1 MSTLVLDDEPAVQL
15 VLEQPPE
22 ILLMLEE
29 QQVVLECDAD
39 PAVALQIVEQ
49 EALVLELGA
58 QGPPG
63 RDGVNGA
70 GALPYPFAWGH
81 ATPVSLGVHA
91 GVVVAIS
98 IVIVDAFDAADAE
111 LAVGALGQP
120 PLLAADQNV
129 PVERGRY
136 ESNPGVRLSTPTE
149 LYLFLNP
156 GLGAS
161 AGSGIVYLEITA

>member
-1 MSTLVLDDEPAVQL
+1 M
-15 VLEQPPE
+15 
-22 ILLMLEE
+22 
-29 QQVVLECDAD
+29 
-39 PAVALQIVEQ
+39 
-49 EALVLELGA
+49 
-58 QGPPG
+58 
-63 RDGVNGA
+63 
-70 GALPYPFAWGH
+70 
-81 ATPVSLGVHA
+81 
-91 GVVVAIS
+91 VVAIS